1 LVKETTLK
9 NLKSLMKKNILLQ
22 EEDGRYELM
31 NTKNS
36 AGINGVYRVFLPQSD
51 IFATITATEN
61 RDFIATKSISGKN
74 PDEYKAKFINEIFLK
89 KNFRLLTGR
98 ESARLQGF
106 PDSFKIHSND
116 KIAKKQFGNAV
127 PTNVVYN
134 LAKEVLNFKKSA

>member
-1 LVKETTLK
+1 
-9 NLKSLMKKNILLQ
+9 MIKKNILTQ
-22 EEDGRYELM
+22 EKDGRYELT

-51 IFATITATEN
+51 IFSTITATEN

-74 PDEYKAKFINEIFLK
+74 PDDYKQKFIKEIFLK
-89 KNFRLLTGR
+89 KNYRLLTGR

-106 PDSFKIHSND
+106 PESYKIHSND

-127 PTNVVYN
+127 PTNVVYY
-134 LAKEVLNFKKSA
+134 LAKEVLNIRYLKNV

>member
-1 LVKETTLK
+1 MASSGSGHAAVDRLWPIMLK
-9 NLKSLMKKNILLQ
+9 LEPM
-22 EEDGRYELM
+22 EAELPLH
-31 NTKNS
+31 K
-36 AGINGVYRVFLPQSD
+36 
-51 IFATITATEN
+51 
-61 RDFIATKSISGKN
+61 
-74 PDEYKAKFINEIFLK
+74 INEIFLK